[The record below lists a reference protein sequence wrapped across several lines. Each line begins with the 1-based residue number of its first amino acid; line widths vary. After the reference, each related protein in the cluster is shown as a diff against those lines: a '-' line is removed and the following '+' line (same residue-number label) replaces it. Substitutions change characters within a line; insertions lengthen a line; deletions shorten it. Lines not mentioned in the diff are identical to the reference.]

1 VRSSARILR
10 QPVMWHTLYVNEQV
24 SESDRGSLWSSVK
37 ESLASGVEDNTAQP
51 EGRINTGA
59 HGCG

>member
-1 VRSSARILR
+1 
-10 QPVMWHTLYVNEQV
+10 MWHTLYVNEQV